1 MGSAVPPKLS
11 RMSATEPVVTIR
23 LVDYDTNSW
32 IWVPHIWPH
41 DGFAGPEPWA
51 DAASRAVAR
60 RSWFQYVKRRAFRAD
75 LVRMSLSRDGGSTD
89 WTLAHAPN
97 LSQVPRIARVTAHD
111 RVNGVY
117 TSLEQFLQLDR
128 TDLSAPPVVQP
139 FFSRHLGHGITTLKT
154 RKMADGSVAGVRNY
168 GWELDDI
175 WVSISIADFNLRYL
189 ERIRPSTDALARAV
203 AVDVDTGSGPERAR
217 AQD

>member
-1 MGSAVPPKLS
+1 
-11 RMSATEPVVTIR
+11 MSATIPPVTTLH
-23 LVDYDTNSW
+23 LVEYDTTVW
-32 IWVPHIWPH
+32 IWVPHIWPY

-60 RSWFQYVKRRAFRAD
+60 RSWFQYMKRRALRAD

-97 LSQVPRIARVTAHD
+97 LGQLPRIARVTAHD

-128 TDLSAPPVVQP
+128 TDLNAPAVIQP
-139 FFSRHLGHGITTLKT
+139 FFSRHLGHGVTTLKT
-154 RKMADGSVAGVRNY
+154 RTMADGSVAGVRNY

-189 ERIRPSTDALARAV
+189 ERIRPSTDVLARAV
-203 AVDVDTGSGPERAR
+203 AIDVDTGSGPERVR